1 MTLPPTVKS
10 HHTAWVTGPD
20 TPARAV
26 RYAVDG
32 ERLVCFGDD
41 GLASVPD
48 GSRVSVAV
56 HEIAG
61 GHTLATF
68 TASVRRLA
76 PDAIDTNTLV
86 ELLAHVSLGRSL
98 EEVEANLE
106 AQRHERR
113 VVELAS

>member
-1 MTLPPTVKS
+1 MTLPAAVKS
-10 HHTAWVTGPD
+10 HHTVWVTA
-20 TPARAV
+20 PAQRPRPV
-26 RYAVDG
+26 RYAVEG

-48 GSRVSVAV
+48 GSRVSLSV

-61 GHTLATF
+61 GQVLATF
-68 TASVRRLA
+68 PASVRQLA

-86 ELLAHVSLGRSL
+86 ELLAHVSLGRTL
-98 EEVEANLE
+98 DEVEASID

-113 VVELAS
+113 VIELVP